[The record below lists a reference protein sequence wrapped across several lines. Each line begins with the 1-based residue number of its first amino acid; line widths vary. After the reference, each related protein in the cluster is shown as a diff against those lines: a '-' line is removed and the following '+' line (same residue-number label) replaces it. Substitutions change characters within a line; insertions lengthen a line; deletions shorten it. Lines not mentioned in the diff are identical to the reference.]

1 MLQLPKR
8 LKAAVLHESEVIRAG
23 LTAMLSAKR
32 ELELVPQAQFAE
44 KSWPFDHGG
53 IHVLVVSH
61 GIALEILDSGAGRDF
76 PGLVVVAPSFGDQAA
91 RTLIRS
97 GARGLLM
104 LSVNAEE
111 LHHAV
116 HRVGSGRRHITP
128 SVAAVMAEHVGSPG
142 LTTREVALLQLLSR
156 GMSNKEIARFLGIS
170 DGTVKTHARS
180 IFSKLGT
187 SNRTQAVAV
196 ATRRGILASS
206 GTDAETNAWPDDES
220 AMAEVCGWSA
230 PPALTRGRQ
239 LLGEASVFT
248 RHTF

>member
-23 LTAMLSAKR
+23 LTAMLSAR
-32 ELELVPQAQFAE
+32 QDLELVPQVQRTE
-44 KSWPFDHGG
+44 SWQFDHSG

-61 GIALEILDSGAGRDF
+61 GIALELLDSGSDSDVPR
-76 PGLVVVAPSFGDQAA
+76 VIVVAPSFGDQAA
-91 RTLIRS
+91 RTLIKS

-142 LTTREVALLQLLSR
+142 ITTREVALLELLSR
-156 GMSNKEIARFLGIS
+156 GMSNKEIARSLGIS
-170 DGTVKTHARS
+170 DGTVKTHTRS

-187 SNRTQAVAV
+187 NNRTQAVAV
-196 ATRRGILASS
+196 ATRRGILVSS
-206 GTDAETNAWPDDES
+206 GTDIETNAWPGDERV
-220 AMAEVCGWSA
+220 MTEVCGWPA
-230 PPALTRGRQ
+230 APALTRGRQ
-239 LLGEASVFT
+239 PLADASVFN
-248 RHTF
+248 RHIL